1 MDTAVLELDYRHS
14 GRLDLY
20 LLWHRDLEA
29 VSLTIQ
35 DSRSGRS
42 LELPVANDRALKA
55 FRHPFATPR
64 RLASTTP
71 PPWPTPRWQV
81 PPEHWTDNSQEDTG
95 MAEPCRVT
103 AQRRSRQPPKNK
115 W

>member
-42 LELPVANDRALKA
+42 LELPVANDRALQA
-55 FRHPFATPR
+55 FRHPFAHAASIGVDYATA
-64 RLASTTP
+64 LADAP
-71 PPWPTPRWQV
+71 LA
-81 PPEHWTDNSQEDTG
+81 G
-95 MAEPCRVT
+95 T
-103 AQRRSRQPPKNK
+103 A
-115 W
+115 